1 MEGGRETDP
10 LHLFWL
16 SGNSLKRTRNSRS
29 KVFLQVTFRQT
40 RGITAIPRHFL
51 KQLLCTA
58 VVAHAMVHGAKLEL
72 GVGYLAITGKI
83 IQQPRKPLTG
93 LLQIVLQQEDF
104 AQPVIAVTR
113 KVSLGVFLQ
122 IGGEGLNGFIDVSI
136 PQKLV
141 RRAISFGLSIAAHRW
156 RRRSEEHTSELQS
169 RGHLVCR

>member
-16 SGNSLKRTRNSRS
+16 SGNSLKRTRNSLKRTRNSRS

-72 GVGYLAITGKI
+72 GVGYLAITGD
-83 IQQPRKPLTG
+83 RKS
-93 LLQIVLQQEDF
+93 
-104 AQPVIAVTR
+104 TR
-113 KVSLGVFLQ
+113 
-122 IGGEGLNGFIDVSI
+122 LNSSHV
-136 PQKLV
+136 
-141 RRAISFGLSIAAHRW
+141 AISYAVFCLKK
-156 RRRSEEHTSELQS
+156 
-169 RGHLVCR
+169 

>member
-1 MEGGRETDP
+1 MEGGRETGP

-16 SGNSLKRTRNSRS
+16 SGNSLKRTRNSLKRTRNSRS

-83 IQQPRKPLTG
+83 IQQPRKPLAG
-93 LLQIVLQQEDF
+93 LL
-104 AQPVIAVTR
+104 
-113 KVSLGVFLQ
+113 
-122 IGGEGLNGFIDVSI
+122 
-136 PQKLV
+136 
-141 RRAISFGLSIAAHRW
+141 
-156 RRRSEEHTSELQS
+156 RSEEHTSELQS
-169 RGHLVCR
+169 RGQLVC